1 MNRLLV
7 TVAILIA
14 SAMMIT
20 GCSQSSPAAN
30 PTAKPVEP
38 TKPAAAQQA
47 APTAQ
52 PTAAPAKKVDFPQN
66 GRALTMVVPF
76 AAGGSTDVA
85 GRLVAAGL
93 EKELGSPVQIVNK
106 AGANSAVGTTDVSL
120 AKPDGYTLLYTGM
133 PTFFTSYLDPGMKSV
148 YTHKSFEPVAQTM
161 KSSMV
166 LAVKADSPYKSVKD
180 FVDAAKKDPEKIKI
194 AVAGIRSS
202 NHLATLALQDKAGIK
217 LTLVHFDGS
226 APGVTALLGGHV
238 DATSAQEADLATQ
251 IKGGQLRALA
261 VMDSKESSLLP
272 GVPTMESQGYKV
284 YGGTTH
290 CLALPAG
297 TPKEIVDLMSA
308 ATKKVL
314 ANKELV
320 DKLPGIGLAVDYLDS
335 GALRT
340 SWAQREDEVSTLLK
354 GIVEKK

>member
-7 TVAILIA
+7 SVAILIV
-14 SAMMIT
+14 SATIIA
-20 GCSQSSPAAN
+20 GCSQSSPADS
-30 PTAKPVEP
+30 PTAKPAEP
-38 TKPAAAQQA
+38 TKPAATQPAAQSTA
-47 APTAQ
+47 AT
-52 PTAAPAKKVDFPQN
+52 APAKKVSFPEN
-66 GRALTMVVPF
+66 GRSLTMVVPF
-76 AAGGSTDVA
+76 AAGGNTDVA

-93 EKELGSPVQIVNK
+93 EKELGVPVQVVNK
-106 AGANSAVGTTDVSL
+106 AGANSAIGTTEVSI

-133 PTFFTSYLDPGMKSV
+133 PTFFTSYLDPAMKSV

-166 LAVKADSPYKSVKD
+166 LAVKADSPLNSVKD
-180 FVDAAKKDPEKIKI
+180 FVDAAKKEPKAIKV

-202 NHLATLALQDKAGIK
+202 NHLAALAMQDAAGLE

-238 DATSAQEADLATQ
+238 DATMAQEGDVASQ

-261 VMDSKESSLLP
+261 IMDQKESSLLP
-272 GVPTMESQGYKV
+272 GVPTMESQGYKI

-290 CLALPAG
+290 CIAVPKG
-297 TPKEIVDLMSA
+297 TPKDIVEMISA

-314 ANKELV
+314 ADKELT
-320 DKLPGIGLAVDYLDS
+320 DKLPGIGLAVDYQDS
-335 GALRT
+335 AQLAA

-354 GIVEKK
+354 GIAETK